1 MKATNMSANLSNRNT
16 INAIMLYLI
25 LTIFTIII
33 LFPFLIMVSTSLKSE
48 DEVYMQERFSLIP
61 DSWKFSNFIEAMKV
75 ADWGRYFLN
84 SFFVTSV
91 TVAGSLFLNGLA
103 GYSFGVLRFPYR
115 NVLFLLLLVG
125 IIIPPQTLIIPQY
138 IILRSIPLFGGN
150 NLFGQGGYGWLDSY
164 WALIIPQLSGSF
176 GIFLF
181 RQYYLGVPRQL
192 YEASKI
198 DGCGSFA
205 TFIRIYFPLSK
216 PVIASLAILKSVAV
230 WNDFFYPLIMTSS
243 DDMRTVQL
251 GLQSYRGFALFRWD
265 LMMAACMLVSLPLI
279 LAFFVFQKHFIETA
293 FSSGVKG

>member
-1 MKATNMSANLSNRNT
+1 MKAINLDASVSNRRIVNT
-16 INAIMLYLI
+16 LVLYVV
-25 LTIFTIII
+25 LTIFTGLT

-48 DEVYMQERFSLIP
+48 DDIYMQERFSLLP
-61 DSWKFSNFIEAMKV
+61 DSWEFSNFVDAMKV
-75 ADWGRYFLN
+75 ANWGRYFLN
-84 SFFVTSV
+84 SFFVTSIAV
-91 TVAGSLFLNGLA
+91 IGSLFLNGLA
-103 GYSFGVLRFPYR
+103 GYSFGVLRFPFR
-115 NVLFLLLLVG
+115 NLLFLLLLVG

-150 NLFGQGGYGWLDSY
+150 NVFGQGGSGWLDSY

-181 RQYYLGVPRQL
+181 RQYYLNVPSQL

-205 TFIRIYFPLSK
+205 TFIKIYFPLSK

-243 DDMRTVQL
+243 DAMRTVQL
-251 GLQSYRGFALFRWD
+251 GLQSYRSFALFRWD
-265 LMMAACMLVSLPLI
+265 LMMAACILVSFPLVV
-279 LAFFVFQKHFIETA
+279 AFFMFQKHFIETA
-293 FSSGVKG
+293 FSSGIKG